1 MHENELQCRG
11 LTKAYGNF
19 RFGPVDL
26 TFSAGEITGVFG
38 PNGAGKTTLIS
49 LLMGVIERDGGS
61 ISGLAESSCGGV
73 FDHPLLLPQTKV
85 ATQLTA
91 LSKAVGRSEE
101 DTSSIVDECG
111 LTPYLAHR
119 ISKLSTGNK
128 QRLCL
133 ALALIQD
140 PDVYIFDEPL
150 NGLDPDGIEW
160 FNDKIQEL
168 ARLGKTVILATHL
181 LAEAESVVDRCL
193 FLRHG
198 QPIYQGAV
206 GDLPASIY
214 DPAAYK
220 YMPNTTRKQLPPEL
234 QVVYSDK
241 HSAVVYDPA
250 RINTDGIP
258 LNTYFQED
266 NLPLS
271 ALYRIKSHD
280 VQLCGSR
287 GENE

>member
-1 MHENELQCRG
+1 MDKTQLQCRG
-11 LTKAYGNF
+11 LSKSYGTF

-26 TFSAGEITGVFG
+26 SFSAGEITGVFG

-49 LLMGVIERDGGS
+49 LLMGLIESDSGS
-61 ISGLAESSCGGV
+61 ISGMAESSSSGV

-85 ATQLTA
+85 ATQVEA
-91 LSKAVGRSEE
+91 LSRAVGLSDQKKDE
-101 DTSSIVDECG
+101 IVDECG
-111 LTPYLAHR
+111 LAPYLGHR

-128 QRLCL
+128 QRVCL

-193 FLRHG
+193 FLKHG
-198 QPIYQGAV
+198 QPIFQGRV
-206 GDLPASIY
+206 GELPASIHH
-214 DPAAYK
+214 PAAYK
-220 YMPNTTRKQLPPEL
+220 YMPNLTRKHLPPEV

-241 HSAVVYDPA
+241 RSAVVYDPDG
-250 RINTDGIP
+250 INVEGIP
-258 LNTYFQED
+258 LDTYFQEST
-266 NLPLS
+266 LPLS

-280 VQLCGSR
+280 VQLGG